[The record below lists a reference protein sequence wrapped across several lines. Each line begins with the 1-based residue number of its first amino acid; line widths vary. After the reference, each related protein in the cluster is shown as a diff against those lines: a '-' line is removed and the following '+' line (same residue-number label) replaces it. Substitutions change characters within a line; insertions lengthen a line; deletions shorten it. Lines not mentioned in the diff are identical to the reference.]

1 MKKYSIKN
9 RSRSKKSIRRSKKS
23 RNHRKKTHKKRGGG
37 ITRHV
42 RHNNDLPKIKMNL

>member
-9 RSRSKKSIRRSKKS
+9 RSRSKKSIRRRSKKS

-37 ITRHV
+37 ITRYV
-42 RHNNDLPKIKMNL
+42 RYNSDLPTKN